1 MLFVR
6 RNFPAAIC
14 RSSFARRLRL
24 LRTRSF
30 TMSSS
35 LATYM
40 NPYFAVSNARRLV
53 KEKQLE
59 DHENTIEEQLGTPA
73 KELAKAAS
81 PEGCPFPCF
90 RCKIKPCAKEAP
102 SAVGLHSMP
111 HLCRAAVDGHPC
123 GIDPVP
129 TPDGDSGDDDDDV
142 DGDDTLGGKQSGEW
156 FKDSIDKLDG
166 MKSKD

>member
-1 MLFVR
+1 
-6 RNFPAAIC
+6 
-14 RSSFARRLRL
+14 
-24 LRTRSF
+24 
-30 TMSSS
+30 MSSS

-40 NPYFAVSNARRLV
+40 NPYFVVSNARRFV
-53 KEKQLE
+53 KGKQLE
-59 DHENTIEEQLGTPA
+59 DHENTIEEQEGTLA

-111 HLCRAAVDGHPC
+111 HLCRVAVDGHPC

-129 TPDGDSGDDDDDV
+129 TPDGDNGDDEDDV
-142 DGDDTLGGKQSGEW
+142 DGDDIRGGKQS
-156 FKDSIDKLDG
+156 DNVSNIQLRNS
-166 MKSKD
+166 MA